1 MKRGWLVGVAFSA
14 AFLLGGCS
22 TLRGLLATVGPNY
35 KKPEA
40 VLPEGWQ
47 AQPLPHHGKADQLQL
62 WWSQFNDPVFNNLI
76 AAAQKENA
84 SLAQA
89 AARIERARAE
99 LIGAGAQAIP
109 TAQATASLNRSA
121 FTFSGP
127 ITMRNQA
134 QIGIQLA
141 WELDLFGG
149 LARQREA
156 AGAQFESDAAAW
168 HDARV
173 AVAVEVG
180 NAYINYRY
188 CEKQL
193 ALGKVDADSRTKS
206 LELTEIA
213 GKAGFQS
220 LSDVALAQASAADG
234 QSQVTQRRSQCDL
247 AIKGLVALTAIDEN
261 TLRNQLAS
269 VPERIAVIPT
279 PQQFAIESL
288 PAQVI
293 SQRPD
298 VASVERALAVASA
311 NIGVKTAVRF
321 PSVSLTGNITPT
333 RLNVNGGSYT
343 NVRTW
348 SIGPSISLPVFDG
361 GASKANVKAAQA
373 QYVAA
378 ESAYRAKLRTAVKEV
393 EEALVRLSTAAERLP
408 SVQTVARGYTT
419 SFDGAQIKQR
429 VGMGGLIEMEQARRS
444 AVDAQAALAALEFE
458 RVSAWVALYRAVGGG
473 WGAGADVSDVKDTT
487 DAFKNFR

>member
-1 MKRGWLVGVAFSA
+1 MKRKALIVAALSA
-14 AFLLGGCS
+14 VVLISGCS

-35 KKPEA
+35 KKPEVA
-40 VLPEGWQ
+40 LPEGWQ
-47 AQPLPHHGKADQLQL
+47 AKPLPHDGNAGQLQQ
-62 WWSQFNDPVFNNLI
+62 WWAQFNDPVFNELI

-89 AARIERARAE
+89 AARIERARAD
-99 LIGAGAQAIP
+99 LIGAGAQSIP
-109 TAQATASLNRSA
+109 NAQATASFNRSA

-134 QIGIQLA
+134 QIGLQLS

-173 AVAVEVG
+173 AVAVEVA
-180 NAYINYRY
+180 NAYANYRY

-193 ALGKVDADSRTKS
+193 ALAKVDAESRAKS
-206 LELTEIA
+206 LELIDIA
-213 GKAGFQS
+213 ARAGFES
-220 LSDVALAQASAADG
+220 SSDLALAQASAADG
-234 QSQVTQRRSQCDL
+234 VSTVAQRRSQCDL

-261 TLRNQLAS
+261 TLRQQLTSA
-269 VPERIAVIPT
+269 PERIAVLPT
-279 PQQFAIESL
+279 PHQFTIHSL

-293 SQRPD
+293 TQRPD
-298 VASVERALAVASA
+298 VASAERSLAAASA
-311 NIGVKTAVRF
+311 TIGVKTAVRF
-321 PSVSLTGNITPT
+321 PSISLTGNITPT
-333 RLNVNGGSYT
+333 RLNVDGGPYT

-348 SIGPSISLPVFDG
+348 SIGPTVSLPVFDG
-361 GASKANVKAAQA
+361 GASKANVKAAES
-373 QYVAA
+373 QYFAA
-378 ESAYRAKLRTAVKEV
+378 ESAYRSKVRVAIKEV

-408 SVQTVARGYTT
+408 SVQTVARGYKT
-419 SFDGAQIKQR
+419 SFDGAQTKQR
-429 VGMGGLIEMEQARRS
+429 AGMGSLIEMELARRS
-444 AVDAQAALAALEFE
+444 AVDADAALAALEFD

-473 WGAGADVSDVKDTT
+473 WDGSTEIVKNSQGDQYV
-487 DAFKNFR
+487 R